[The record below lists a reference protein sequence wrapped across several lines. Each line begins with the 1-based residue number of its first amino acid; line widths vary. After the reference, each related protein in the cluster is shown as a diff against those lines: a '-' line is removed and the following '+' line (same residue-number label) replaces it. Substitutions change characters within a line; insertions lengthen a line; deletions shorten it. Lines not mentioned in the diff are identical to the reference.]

1 MTTVYIVRHGQ
12 SVANL
17 EERFAGHSDFPLTD
31 LGRKQAELAGDYLVQ
46 QGIRLDAAYASDLCR
61 AFETGR
67 IIAEKQGIT
76 PIPTTGLREIYAG
89 KWEAMKFE
97 DIYREFSESFGVWLQ
112 NIGRSR
118 CDEGESI
125 AQVRTRV
132 LAAVKE
138 IVQANPGKTIL
149 LATHGAAIRSL
160 EAELLGLSPDEM
172 KDLPWVGN
180 ASLTVV
186 EFDDELRGTITQ
198 RDIREHLGEFA
209 SGLPANV

>member
-31 LGRKQAELAGDYLVQ
+31 LGRRQAELAGNYLVKEN
-46 QGIRLDAAYASDLCR
+46 IRLDAAYASDLCR

-67 IIAEKQGIT
+67 IIAEKQGLT
-76 PIPTTGLREIYAG
+76 PVPSPGLREIYAG
-89 KWEAMKFE
+89 KWEAMKFI
-97 DIYREFSESFGVWLQ
+97 DIYEQFSESFGVWLQ

-125 AQVRTRV
+125 AEVRTRV
-132 LAAVKE
+132 LATVQE
-138 IVQANPGKTIL
+138 IVRQNPEKTIL

-186 EFDDELRGTITQ
+186 EFDDDLHGAIIQ